1 MRSKEFRRD
10 KEKLYKD
17 KAKNRVTE
25 NMLCC
30 NSEPSDRQI
39 GVQYHTNAL
48 CSCFMCGNPRKYNG
62 NGKYSK
68 TYQELKQP
76 LILDD

>member
-39 GVQYHTNAL
+39 GVQYQTKTL
-48 CSCFMCGNPRKYNG
+48 CSCYMCGNPRKFNG
-62 NGKYSK
+62 NGKASK
-68 TYQELKQP
+68 TPQELKHN
-76 LILDD
+76 IR

>member
-39 GVQYHTNAL
+39 GVQYQTKTL
-48 CSCFMCGNPRKYNG
+48 CSCYMCGNPRKFNG
-62 NGKYSK
+62 NSKASK
-68 TYQELKQP
+68 TPQELKHN
-76 LILDD
+76 IR

>member
-39 GVQYHTNAL
+39 GVQYQTKTL
-48 CSCFMCGNPRKYNG
+48 CSCYMCGNSRKFNG
-62 NGKYSK
+62 NSK
-68 TYQELKQP
+68 TSKTPQELKHN
-76 LILDD
+76 IR

>member
-48 CSCFMCGNPRKYNG
+48 CSCFMCGNPRTYNG

-68 TYQELKQP
+68 TYQELKQL
-76 LILDD
+76 LILDE

>member
-30 NSEPSDRQI
+30 NSETSDRQI
-39 GVQYHTNAL
+39 GVQYQTKTL
-48 CSCFMCGNPRKYNG
+48 CSCHMCGNPRKFNG
-62 NGKYSK
+62 NGRASK
-68 TYQELKQP
+68 TPQELKHN
-76 LILDD
+76 IR

>member
-39 GVQYHTNAL
+39 GVQYQTKTL
-48 CSCFMCGNPRKYNG
+48 CSCYMCGNPRKFNG
-62 NGKYSK
+62 NSKASK
-68 TYQELKQP
+68 TPQELKHS
-76 LILDD
+76 IR

>member
-25 NMLCC
+25 NMSCC

-68 TYQELKQP
+68 TYQTSFSG
-76 LILDD
+76 